1 MNKTSRDLL
10 NEVYKSIIITGTFG
24 QSILS
29 EEQAPAFIK
38 TIQEKA
44 DLLADMRFQ
53 VMTKQVQNIDRI
65 EFGGRVLTVK
75 SGGLNPSTD
84 GATPTTYTNQLVAQF
99 IKGIFSI
106 ADTAL
111 RRNIEREEIINT
123 LQTLFAARAALDLED
138 LIMFGDKT
146 NLSSDPLLSL
156 TDGLVVK
163 SANKL
168 ANTEFNIAE
177 DIESLFEALINA
189 IPPKYIGDRSQWVF
203 YVPFEIEQAYRKV
216 LKARGTNLGDTVQTS
231 GIQLAY
237 EGFPVKHCSVLNRY
251 IPTTNGG
258 TGRIVM
264 LQKPNN
270 MVWGVFHE
278 ITMEEE
284 REAKQFRTDFVYGLE
299 ADTNYEDE
307 NASAIAFLDKNTI

>member
-1 MNKTSRDLL
+1 MKTNRELL
-10 NEVYKSIIITGTFG
+10 NEVYKSIITTGTFG
-24 QSILS
+24 QSILN

-38 TIQEKA
+38 AIQEKA
-44 DLLADMRFQ
+44 NLLSDMRFQ

-65 EFGGRVLTVK
+65 EFGGRVLTGK
-75 SGGLNPSTD
+75 NGGLDPETD
-84 GATPTTYTNQLVAQF
+84 GATPTTHTNQLIAQF

-106 ADTAL
+106 EDTAL
-111 RRNIEREEIINT
+111 RRNIEKEEIVRTMKEI
-123 LQTLFAARAALDLED
+123 FAARAALDIED
-138 LIMFGDKT
+138 LIVYGDK

-156 TDGLVVK
+156 TDGLAKK

-168 ANTEFNIAE
+168 SNQNF
-177 DIESLFEALINA
+177 DIEDVESIFEATIRA
-189 IPPKYIGDRSQWVF
+189 IPSKYFGDRSQWVF

-251 IPTTNGG
+251 IPTANGG

-307 NASAIAFLDKNTI
+307 NASAIAFLDKDTV